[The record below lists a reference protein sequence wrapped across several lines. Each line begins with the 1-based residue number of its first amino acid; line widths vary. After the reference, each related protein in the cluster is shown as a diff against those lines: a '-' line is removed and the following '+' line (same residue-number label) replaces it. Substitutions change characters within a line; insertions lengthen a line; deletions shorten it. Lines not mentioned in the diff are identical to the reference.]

1 LKRWLRRAAVVFAV
15 LGSGVAML
23 AAAMVVWSVVRRAL
37 TSNPIQGDVELVQLG
52 IAVAIAL
59 ALPWCQLQRANII
72 VDFFTQGLPQRA
84 SRRMDALGC
93 VLVALMCG
101 LLAWR
106 TAVGAIAVREG
117 GETTMI
123 LALPMWWV
131 YASLAPGLALAA
143 VIALQQA
150 WQHVRLA
157 PEDDDSASNA
167 LGDSAA
173 GADQATAV
181 KP

>member
-1 LKRWLRRAAVVFAV
+1 M

-23 AAAMVVWSVVRRAL
+23 TAAMVVWSVVRRAL
-37 TSNPIQGDVELVQLG
+37 TSNPIQGDVEMVQLG
-52 IAVAIAL
+52 IAIAIAL

-72 VDFFTQGLPQRA
+72 VDFFTQRLPPRA
-84 SRRMDALGC
+84 SRRLDALGC
-93 VLVALMCG
+93 VFVALMCG

-143 VIALQQA
+143 VIALHQA
-150 WQHVRLA
+150 WQHASLA
-157 PEDDDSASNA
+157 PQDDGHATNTLSDHAFDS
-167 LGDSAA
+167 SAA
-173 GADQATAV
+173 IADQTSTV